1 MSRMI
6 NDIPSSELSHNSR
19 VFKLHIKMKNY
30 QVRFAETIKGLE
42 KTHSQPLTR
51 PERIETADKVIAQKY
66 DDYMETLR
74 KKEVPKEVKRIMSRR
89 RVNGSYSFEE
99 LQRSLAMYY

>member
-1 MSRMI
+1 MI

-19 VFKLHIKMKNY
+19 VFKLHNRMKNY
-30 QVRFAETIKGLE
+30 QVRFAETIKGIE
-42 KTHSQPLTR
+42 KTFNIYPKYRGQNLES
-51 PERIETADKVIAQKY
+51 EMIISQKY

-89 RVNGSYSFEE
+89 RVNKYHSFEE
-99 LQRSLAMYY
+99 LQRSLARYY